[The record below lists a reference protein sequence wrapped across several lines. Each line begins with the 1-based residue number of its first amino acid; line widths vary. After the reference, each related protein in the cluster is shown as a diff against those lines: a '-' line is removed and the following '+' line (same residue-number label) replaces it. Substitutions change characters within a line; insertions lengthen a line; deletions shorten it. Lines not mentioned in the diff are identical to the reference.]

1 MNWNN
6 AKNFCIKKKS
16 SLLIVESNMV
26 LDFSIKFFQ
35 QNKLTESFYV
45 FLKFF

>member
-6 AKNFCIKKKS
+6 AKNFCIERKS
-16 SLLIVESNMV
+16 SLLIVESDMV

-35 QNKLTESFYV
+35 QNKLSESFYV
-45 FLKFF
+45 FLQT